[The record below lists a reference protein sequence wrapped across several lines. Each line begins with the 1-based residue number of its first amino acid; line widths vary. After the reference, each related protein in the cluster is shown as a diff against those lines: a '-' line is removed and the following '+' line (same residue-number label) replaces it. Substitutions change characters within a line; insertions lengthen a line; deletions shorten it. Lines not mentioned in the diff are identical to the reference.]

1 VAFDL
6 SRIVFDPRKDYSGV
20 VMEQGR
26 VQLDSDWNE
35 WLAEL
40 NRRLQAETLDLLGH
54 AAYPST
60 TPGAF
65 QITATSGPNAI
76 SIGCGRMYLD
86 GLLAENHG
94 EATDGRWDPALA
106 ELSGAPQPPADPP
119 PPPSPG
125 NTVGFGHQP
134 FYPGAQLPVGDGP
147 YLFYLDVWLRAVTWL
162 EDSGLIEKAVGVD
175 TTGRIQTA
183 WQVKWMEFPEGETYT
198 CATPDSQIAYP
209 PASAGLLTTGVV
221 PVPASGPCCISDGT
235 GYTGLE
241 NQLYRVEIHQA
252 GIAGDPANPSGAGFK
267 WSRDNA
273 SVATGVTAI
282 SSGANIAGDPASVL
296 TVMSL
301 GRDEVLGFGAGD
313 WIEVLDDWS
322 ELAGDAGPLCQI
334 DSVDV
339 ASRMITL
346 TTTLPATPSFPVDA
360 DGLTDPQRH
369 TRIVRW
375 DQSGTVYKL
384 NGSNLE
390 TWCELAD
397 AGGLIPV
404 PEGDTTLLLED
415 GITVTFTTSS
425 PGGSFNVG
433 DFWTFAART
442 ADGSVE
448 ELSAAPPRGIH
459 HHYTKLSV
467 IDFSGSSPSATDCRT
482 AWPPSGADAC
492 GCCCT
497 CTVGEGGKF
506 SSIQQ
511 AFDSLPA
518 TGGEV
523 CILPG
528 RYFERVVLDGLKDV
542 VIHGCGA
549 QTRIASP
556 SLDPSAT
563 SDVPAENSVTG
574 SALAAV
580 VTLVGC
586 EHVQL
591 RSVAIEAGDDEA
603 GILLD
608 WRPAASATRRDIPIH
623 LDEDVRFLKL
633 RQSQLGNVDV
643 TIEDTVLTAS
653 TLPAVLALSAELLTI
668 SGNRIAMADVASRW
682 PAMYVRGTEIRVERN
697 WVGLRGPASALAREP
712 ASVEGDLG
720 DGPIDV
726 RAEYGAAAGVAPG
739 GIQIGGPS
747 KDVVVTDNEIE
758 GGSRNGITLG
768 SVSLLDQNG
777 TDTGESTG
785 VLVEVEDECG
795 TAGTLGIPGIPT
807 KGPPGRTVVAGGP
820 LANITINRNRIRG
833 MGLCG
838 VGPVGFFDLRK
849 TPEVISIENLTVT
862 GNEIT
867 RTLLRPV
874 SAQGEPLTSLGYGAI
889 CVPDIRGL
897 AVRDNTITGFG
908 ATAGSAVCGIFI
920 LHAEEVEI
928 SRNHIDQ
935 ALTFDPSSGN
945 VPDPG
950 LRGGIIIV
958 AVTPPTVASAT
969 ATATAVLTE
978 ATFVPA
984 PVYDTGLPALCLEH
998 NVVRVPVGLGL
1009 GVLGFGAFS
1018 IVNNFFSS
1026 GELIERAPAA
1036 TVQVMNLGVSVE
1048 LARPATKSR
1057 ALYEYDVAMSAE
1069 LGRGSFGSASAGA
1082 VLFTG
1087 NFCEV
1092 KASAD
1097 SPSGTSSV
1105 LVVSLDD
1112 LLFAN
1117 NICRVE
1123 SPKSC
1128 LTLDALLAASTVQ
1141 VESNRFQ
1148 EAFRS
1153 VFLSGFTTGL
1163 ANITSANL
1171 STYCLIARAA
1181 TPAGLVRVNNLALVG
1196 SALCDKYV
1204 KFFGAANL
1212 TGSGANQ

>member
-6 SRIVFDPRKDYSGV
+6 SRIAFDPRKNYAGV

-76 SIGCGRMYLD
+76 SIGCGRMYVD

-94 EATDGRWDPALA
+94 DTADEQWDPALT
-106 ELSGAPQPPADPP
+106 ELSGAPQPPSEPP
-119 PPPSPG
+119 PPPSPS
-125 NTVGFGHQP
+125 NTVDFEHQP
-134 FYPGAQLPVGDGP
+134 FYPGAQLPTGDGP

-162 EDSGLIEKAVGVD
+162 EDPDLIEKAVGVD
-175 TTGRIQTA
+175 TTGRIQTV
-183 WQVKWMEFPEGETYT
+183 WQVRWMGFPDGETYT

-209 PASAGLLTTGVV
+209 PASAGLLTTGAV

-241 NQLYRVEIHQA
+241 NQLYRVEIHQS
-252 GIAGDPANPSGAGFK
+252 GVAGDPANPDGAGFK

-273 SVATGVTAI
+273 SVATGVTSI
-282 SSGANIAGDPASVL
+282 SSGTTIAGDPASVL

-301 GRDEVLGFGAGD
+301 GRDEVLGFAAGD
-313 WIEVLDDWS
+313 WIEILDDWS
-322 ELAGDAGPLCQI
+322 ELAGIAGALCQI

-339 ASRMITL
+339 ASRTITL

-360 DGLTDPQRH
+360 GGLTDPERH

-384 NGSNLE
+384 NGSNLD

-397 AGGLIPV
+397 TGGLIPV

-415 GITVTFTTSS
+415 GVTVTFTTTTA
-425 PGGSFNVG
+425 GGSFNVG

-448 ELSAAPPRGIH
+448 ELSAAAPRGIH

-467 IDFSGSSPSATDCRT
+467 VDLSGSSPSATDCRT
-482 AWPPSGADAC
+482 AWPPSSTDAC

-511 AFDSLPA
+511 ALDSLPA
-518 TGGEV
+518 HGGEV

-528 RYFERVVLDGLKDV
+528 RYFERVVLDGLTDV

-549 QTRIASP
+549 QTRITSP

-563 SDVPAENSVTG
+563 GDVPAEPAVTG
-574 SALAAV
+574 STLAAV

-586 EHVQL
+586 EHIQL
-591 RSVAIEAGDDEA
+591 RSVAVEAGDGEA

-608 WRPAASATRRDIPIH
+608 RRSELSHAPGEVKNQRSKI
-623 LDEDVRFLKL
+623 RFSQSKL
-633 RQSQLGNVDV
+633 SRLGNVDV
-643 TIEDTVLTAS
+643 AIEDTILTAS
-653 TLPAVLALSAELLTI
+653 TLPAVLAPSAELLTI
-668 SGNRIAMADVASRW
+668 SGNRIAMADVASKW
-682 PAMYVRGTEIRVERN
+682 PAIYAGGAEIRIERN
-697 WVGLRGPASALAREP
+697 WVGLRGSAAAAAWEP
-712 ASVEGDLG
+712 ASVVGDLG
-720 DGPIDV
+720 DGPVDV
-726 RAEYGAAAGVAPG
+726 RAEYGTAAGVAPG
-739 GIQIGGPS
+739 GVQIAGPS
-747 KDVVVTDNEIE
+747 EDVIVTGNEIE

-768 SVSLLDQNG
+768 SVLLLDQNG
-777 TDTGESTG
+777 ADTEQLTG
-785 VLVEVEDECG
+785 VLVELEDECA
-795 TAGTLGIPGIPT
+795 TAGTLSIPGT
-807 KGPPGRTVVAGGP
+807 TTAGQPGRTIVSGGP
-820 LANITINRNRIRG
+820 LVNITIDRNRIRR

-838 VGPVGFFDLRK
+838 IGPIGFFDLQT
-849 TPEVISIENLTVT
+849 TPEVILIENLTVT
-862 GNEIT
+862 ANEIS

-874 SAQGEPLTSLGYGAI
+874 TAREEAFTSLGYGAI
-889 CVPDIRGL
+889 CIPDIRGL
-897 AVRDNTITGFG
+897 FIRDNTITEFG
-908 ATAGSAVCGIFI
+908 ATPGSAVCGVFV
-920 LHAEEVEI
+920 LHAERVEI
-928 SRNHIDQ
+928 SRNNITQ
-935 ALTFDPSSGN
+935 ASDFDPSAG

-950 LRGGIIIV
+950 LRGGIMV
-958 AVTPPTVASAT
+958 LAVTPPTAASGT
-969 ATATAVLTE
+969 ATYE
-978 ATFVPA
+978 
-984 PVYDTGLPALCLEH
+984 TGLPALRVEH
-998 NVVRVPVGLGL
+998 NVVRVPIGLGL
-1009 GVLGFGAFS
+1009 GALGFGAFS
-1018 IVNNFFSS
+1018 IVNNFLSS
-1026 GELIERAPAA
+1026 GELSEQAPAA
-1036 TVQVMNLGVSVE
+1036 TVLVRNLGVSLE
-1048 LARPATKSR
+1048 LARPATTSH
-1057 ALYEYDVAMSAE
+1057 ALFEYGMAAPTE
-1069 LGRGSFGSASAGA
+1069 LGQGPFGSASAGA
-1082 VLFTG
+1082 VLFSD
-1087 NFCEV
+1087 NICEV

-1097 SPSGTSSV
+1097 SPTGISSV
-1105 LVVSLDD
+1105 VVFSLDD
-1112 LLFAN
+1112 LIFAN

-1123 SPKSC
+1123 SPKAC
-1128 LTLDALLAASTVQ
+1128 LTFDVLLHASTIQ
-1141 VESNRFQ
+1141 VASNRFQ

-1153 VFLSGFTTGL
+1153 VVLSGFTAGL
-1163 ANITSANL
+1163 LNITSANL

-1181 TPAGLVRVNNLALVG
+1181 TPGGLVRVNNLAMVG
-1196 SALCDKYV
+1196 PELCDKYIE
-1204 KFFGAANL
+1204 FFGAANL
-1212 TGSGANQ
+1212 TGSG